1 MDSNSGDFGALIALI
16 MGFGFCA
23 MVIGFIVV
31 VILVVTNWRI
41 YTKAGQPGWASIVPI
56 YNLFVMMDIIRKPRS
71 WAVIILALGVFGSM
85 LTAMQPAAGSDQDPN
100 LIISLIQ
107 IVVSFVS
114 IYYSVRLLRELARV
128 FGQGVGFTLGL
139 LFLPFIF
146 YPILAFGGSQY
157 QPALQALPGMSSMTQ
172 G

>member
-1 MDSNSGDFGALIALI
+1 MDSNSSEFGAMMALL
-16 MGFGFCA
+16 MGFGLCA
-23 MVIGFIVV
+23 MVIGFIIA

-71 WAVIILALGVFGSM
+71 WAVIILLLGVAGSI
-85 LTAMQPAAGSDQDPN
+85 LTAMQPAAGSDKDPN
-100 LIISLIQ
+100 LIISLVQ
-107 IVVSFVS
+107 IGVSLVS
-114 IYYSVRLLRELARV
+114 IYFSVRLLRELARV
-128 FGQGVGFTLGL
+128 FGHGVGFTLGL

-146 YPILAFGGSQY
+146 YPVLAFGGSQY
-157 QPALQALPGMSSMTQ
+157 QPGLTALPGTSSLTQ

>member
-1 MDSNSGDFGALIALI
+1 MDSNTGDFGAMMALI

-23 MVIGFIVV
+23 MVIGFIFV

-71 WAVIILALGVFGSM
+71 WAVIVLVLGVAGSI
-85 LTAMQPAAGSDQDPN
+85 LTAMQPAAGSEQEPN
-100 LIISLIQ
+100 LVISVIQ
-107 IVVSFVS
+107 FAVSLVS
-114 IYYSVRLLRELARV
+114 IYFSVRIVRELARV
-128 FGQGVGFTLGL
+128 FGHGVGFTLGL

-146 YPILAFGGSQY
+146 SPILAFGGSHY